1 MGGRF
6 GVAGAVWPERQHGL
20 SVSAW
25 PVASWPWTLSKL
37 PRLPE
42 TPFIHPLSRDIGHY
56 AKIKGQA
63 LFTARCVDLL
73 ASWSA
78 AYAVGAV
85 TPFKEEETGVQN
97 SSVLPRVP
105 Q

>member
-1 MGGRF
+1 MGVGRF
-6 GVAGAVWPERQHGL
+6 GVAGGVWPERRHGL
-20 SVSAW
+20 AVSAW

-42 TPFIHPLSRDIGHY
+42 TPFIHPLSRDIGHRT
-56 AKIKGQA
+56 KIKGQA
-63 LFTARCVDLL
+63 LFTAHCVL
-73 ASWSA
+73 ASCSA
-78 AYAVGAV
+78 PCAVGAV
-85 TPFKEEETGVQN
+85 TPFKEEEAGVQN